1 MLVVAPWL
9 TVRPALKPGSEK
21 WRSVLPRDQKVSFAA
36 GGSFVQKTQRN
47 RVRQAAHAPVSWAQG
62 ESFQPFPL
70 HLRGR
75 RVCERVCVYT
85 PGTHAAPALP
95 GCGPDGAARAP
106 RFVGGGGW
114 RRSRTGGRSSGGR
127 AAARCLDRSTRS
139 QCFRLDG
146 GPPTFAVRRD
156 DAPARRVPAAVPLPA
171 PSLSSLRLSARRV
184 PHSSDAPALWLPR
197 LRVCVLAVT
206 SLFLVT
212 LRMCHWPHLAFL
224 SVHTQA
230 LGKDLER
237 CKQEAENELAVNGDR
252 AGRKT
257 MKGTPEPCQVPGA
270 PHLPSFGYRC
280 RRRRRRY
287 PRPPLGKM
295 PRAEQSVDL
304 QTRLS
309 VTRSPNPV
317 CCLEKC

>member
-139 QCFRLDG
+139 PCFRLDG

-156 DAPARRVPAAVPLPA
+156 DVPPRGSRPPSRFLPRASRPSVCPPAASRTPPTRP
-171 PSLSSLRLSARRV
+171 PSGC
-184 PHSSDAPALWLPR
+184 P
-197 LRVCVLAVT
+197 VLG
-206 SLFLVT
+206 S
-212 LRMCHWPHLAFL
+212 AFL
-224 SVHTQA
+224 
-230 LGKDLER
+230 
-237 CKQEAENELAVNGDR
+237 
-252 AGRKT
+252 
-257 MKGTPEPCQVPGA
+257 
-270 PHLPSFGYRC
+270 PS
-280 RRRRRRY
+280 
-287 PRPPLGKM
+287 PL
-295 PRAEQSVDL
+295 
-304 QTRLS
+304 
-309 VTRSPNPV
+309 
-317 CCLEKC
+317 CFW